1 MKQPHHPPIDAVG
14 LTDVLGALSDPV
26 RLSIVATLADGA
38 ARTCGEF
45 ELPVVKSTLS
55 HHMKVL
61 REAGIIT
68 SQMDG
73 TRCFVSLRDELEAR
87 FPGLL
92 QHVLSLATHPSAG
105 DRPMPGGMPDP
116 AA

>member
-1 MKQPHHPPIDAVG
+1 MKQPRHPTIDAVG

-61 REAGIIT
+61 REAGIIH

-73 TRCFVSLRDELEAR
+73 TRCFVTLRRELEGR

-92 QHVLSLATHPSAG
+92 QHVLDLASRLPADDVQVP
-105 DRPMPGGMPDP
+105 DRKREH
-116 AA
+116 A